1 MVKLSN
7 NLATNPS
14 TPFDAKIGIWFVG
27 KYYPIL
33 HLVRHKQKG
42 LNLDVLV

>member
-14 TPFDAKIGIWFVG
+14 TPFDAKLVYGLLVNI
-27 KYYPIL
+27 IL
-33 HLVRHKQKG
+33 F
-42 LNLDVLV
+42 